1 MSKSLVLAEKPSVA
15 RDIARVLKAT
25 KKGDGYLEGKDYI
38 ITWALG
44 HLVTL
49 AAPEEYDKKF
59 KTWNL
64 EDLPIIPKENKL
76 VVISGTKKQY
86 YAVKSQMTRKD
97 VNEIIIATDA
107 GREGELVARWI
118 IEKANVKKPIKRLWI
133 SSVTDKAI
141 SDGFKNLKPGRA
153 YENLYQAAIARSE
166 ADWVVGINATRA
178 LTVKYNSQLSCGRVQ
193 SPTLSMISKR
203 EDEIRSFKA
212 KKYFGIGIKSKGINL
227 TWQDKNNNTRN
238 FDEDQI
244 DKIIKAIKGK
254 ELKVTGLEK
263 TLKKT
268 YANGLYNLTELQRDA
283 NARYGYSAKET
294 LSLMQNLYERHKV
307 LTYPRTDSK
316 YLSEDIVGTLN
327 DRLKSINVG
336 DYKPLVAKVINKPI
350 KANRSFVDSKKVTDH
365 HAIIPTE
372 QRVNLSE
379 LNFKE
384 MKIYDLVV
392 KRFLAALY
400 PPFEYE
406 ETKITAKVGE
416 EKFVA
421 RGKRVIKEGF
431 RAVFNDSD
439 EELEDDV
446 RDQSL
451 PLINKGDSLNVVSVQ
466 KTMGE
471 TKPPKY
477 FTEGTLL
484 MAMENPVK
492 YMEERD
498 KEIANIL
505 NETGGIGTVATRAD
519 IIEKLY
525 KTFLI
530 ENRGKDM
537 FITGKGKQLLELTP
551 EDLKSPDL
559 TGEWERKLVLIE
571 QGKLKKDKF
580 IQEINEYSKK
590 IIKEIK
596 TSSLEFKHDNITRTK
611 CPDCGKFMLEV
622 KGKTKKMLVC
632 QDRDCGSRI
641 TLSQTTN
648 ARCPNCKKKLELK
661 GQGDGQ
667 MFTCKCGHREKMS
680 SFNKRKSQQKNR
692 LSKGEVNKFLNK
704 QDKQEEALNTGL
716 ADALSK
722 LKLKQ

>member
-15 RDIARVLKAT
+15 RDIARVLGAN
-25 KKGDGYLEGKDYI
+25 KKGDGYLEGKEYI

-49 AAPEEYDKKF
+49 ATPEEYDKKY

-64 EDLPIIPKENKL
+64 EDLPILPKESKL
-76 VVISGTKKQY
+76 VVINDTKKQF
-86 YAVKSQMTRKD
+86 YAVKKQMMRND

-118 IEKANVKKPIKRLWI
+118 IEKANVRKPIKRLWI

-141 SDGFKNLKPGRA
+141 RDGFKSLKPGKV

-166 ADWVVGINATRA
+166 ADWVVGLNATRA

-203 EDEIRSFKA
+203 EEEVKTFKP
-212 KKYFGIGIKSKGINL
+212 KKYYGIGIRTKEINL

-238 FDEDQI
+238 FDENYI
-244 DKIIKAIKGK
+244 DNLLKKLKGK
-254 ELKVTGLEK
+254 ELKVTNVEK

-283 NARYGYSAKET
+283 NKRYGFSAKET
-294 LSLMQNLYERHKV
+294 LSLMQNLYENHKV

-316 YLSEDIVGTLN
+316 YLSEDIVSTIK

-336 DYKPLVAKVINKPI
+336 DYKPIVGKLINKPI
-350 KANRSFVDSKKVTDH
+350 KANKSFVDSKKVTDH

-372 QRVNLSE
+372 QRLNLGD

-384 MKIYDLVV
+384 RQIYDLVV
-392 KRFLAALY
+392 KRFLSVLY

-406 ETKITAKVGE
+406 ETKITAKIDE

-421 RGKRVIKEGF
+421 KGKRVIKEGF
-431 RAVFNDSD
+431 KEVYND
-439 EELEDDV
+439 LEDEAEEDV
-446 RDQSL
+446 KDQTL
-451 PLINKGDSLNVVSVQ
+451 PLINEGDSLNIVNIQ
-466 KTMGE
+466 KTIGE

-492 YMEERD
+492 YMEEKD
-498 KEIANIL
+498 KELANIL

-537 FITGKGKQLLELTP
+537 LITGKGKQLLELVP

-559 TGEWERKLVLIE
+559 TGQWEKKLVLIE
-571 QGKLKKDKF
+571 QGKLKREKF
-580 IQEINEYSKK
+580 IEEIKDYSKK
-590 IIKEIK
+590 IVKEIK
-596 TSSLEFKHDNITRTK
+596 SSDLQFKHDNITRTK
-611 CPDCGKFMLEV
+611 CPECGKFMLEV
-622 KGKTKKMLVC
+622 KGKRGKMYVC
-632 QDRDCGSRI
+632 QDRECGKRI
-641 TLSQTTN
+641 SISQTTN
-648 ARCPNCKKKLELK
+648 ARCPNCKKRLELK
-661 GQGDGQ
+661 GQGEGQ
-667 MFTCKCGHREKMS
+667 IFTCQCGYREKLS
-680 SFNKRKSQQKNR
+680 SFNKRKEKEKNR
-692 LSKGEVNKFLNK
+692 LSKGEVSKYLKK
-704 QDKQEEALNTGL
+704 QDKQDEVLNTGL

-722 LKLKQ
+722 LKLK

>member
-15 RDIARVLKAT
+15 RDIARVLGASQR
-25 KKGDGYLEGKDYI
+25 GDGYLEGKDYI

-49 AAPEEYDKKF
+49 ADPEEYDKKY

-64 EDLPIIPKENKL
+64 EDLPIIPKANKL
-76 VVISGTKKQY
+76 IVIKSTSKQFHAVKKQ
-86 YAVKSQMTRKD
+86 MIRKD

-118 IEKANVKKPIKRLWI
+118 IEKANVRKPIKRLWI

-141 SDGFKNLKPGRA
+141 RDGFKSLKPGKT

-166 ADWVVGINATRA
+166 ADWLVGINATRA

-203 EDEIRSFKA
+203 EDEIKSFKA
-212 KKYFGIGIKSKGINL
+212 KDYFGIGLRTKDLNL
-227 TWQDKNNNTRN
+227 TWQDKNNNTRS
-238 FDEDQI
+238 FDEKYI
-244 DKIIKAIKGK
+244 DELLKKLKGK
-254 ELKVTGLEK
+254 DLKVTNVDK
-263 TLKKT
+263 TLKKS
-268 YANGLYNLTELQRDA
+268 YPNGLYNLTELQRDA
-283 NARYGYSAKET
+283 NKRYGFSAKET

-316 YLSEDIVGTLN
+316 YLTEDIVGTLN

-336 DYKPLVAKVINKPI
+336 EYKSIVGKIINKPI
-350 KANRSFVDSKKVTDH
+350 KANKTFVDSKKVTDH

-372 QRVNLSE
+372 QRLNISE
-379 LNFKE
+379 LSFKE
-384 MKIYDLVV
+384 RQIYDLVV
-392 KRFLAALY
+392 KKFLSVLY

-406 ETKITAKVGE
+406 ETKIVGQIDS

-421 RGKRVIKEGF
+421 KGKRIIKEGYK
-431 RAVFNDSD
+431 AVYNDQ
-439 EELEDDV
+439 EEETEDDV
-446 RDQSL
+446 KDQTL
-451 PLINKGDSLNVVSVQ
+451 PLINKGDKLSIVSMQ
-466 KTMGE
+466 KTRGQ
-471 TKPPKY
+471 TQPPKY

-492 YMEERD
+492 YMED
-498 KEIANIL
+498 KNKELANIL

-530 ENRGKDM
+530 ENKGKDM
-537 FITGKGKQLLELTP
+537 YITGKGKQLLELVP

-571 QGKLKKDKF
+571 EGKLKKDKF
-580 IQEINEYSKK
+580 ISEINEYSKK
-590 IIKEIK
+590 IVKEIK
-596 TSSLEFKHDNITRTK
+596 TSSLEFKHDNISRTK
-611 CPDCGKFMLEV
+611 CPECGKFMLEV

-648 ARCPNCKKKLELK
+648 ARCPNCKKKLVLK

-667 MFTCKCGHREKMS
+667 IFTCQCGHREKLS
-680 SFNKRKSQQKNR
+680 SFNKRKSQQKDR
-692 LSKGEVNKFLNK
+692 LSKGQVNQYLKK
-704 QDKQEEALNTGL
+704 QDKQDEVLNTGL

-722 LKLKQ
+722 LKLK

>member
-15 RDIARVLKAT
+15 RDIARVLGANN
-25 KKGDGYLEGKDYI
+25 KGDGYLEGKEYI

-49 AAPEEYDKKF
+49 ATPEEYDKKY

-64 EDLPIIPKENKL
+64 EDLPILPKESKL
-76 VVISGTKKQY
+76 VVINDTKKQF
-86 YAVKSQMTRKD
+86 YAVKKQMTRND

-118 IEKANVKKPIKRLWI
+118 IEKANVRKPVKRLWI

-141 SDGFKNLKPGRA
+141 RDGFKSLKPGKA

-166 ADWVVGINATRA
+166 ADWVVGLNATRA

-203 EDEIRSFKA
+203 EDEIKGFKP
-212 KKYFGIGIKSKGINL
+212 KEYYGIGVRSKEINL

-238 FDEDQI
+238 FDEIYI
-244 DKIIKAIKGK
+244 DSLLKKLKGK
-254 ELKVTGLEK
+254 DLKVTHVEK

-268 YANGLYNLTELQRDA
+268 YASGLYNLTELQRDA
-283 NARYGYSAKET
+283 NKRYGFSAKET

-316 YLSEDIVGTLN
+316 YLSEDIVGTIK

-336 DYKPLVAKVINKPI
+336 DYKSIVGKLINKPI
-350 KANRSFVDSKKVTDH
+350 NANKSFVDGKKVTDH

-372 QRVNLSE
+372 QRLNLGE

-384 MKIYDLVV
+384 RQIYDLVV
-392 KRFLAALY
+392 KRFLSVLY

-406 ETKITAKVGE
+406 ETKITAKIGE
-416 EKFVA
+416 EKFIA

-431 RAVFNDSD
+431 KEVYNDLED
-439 EELEDDV
+439 EIEDDV
-446 RDQSL
+446 KDQTL
-451 PLINKGDSLNVVSVQ
+451 PLINRGDSLNIITIQ
-466 KTMGE
+466 KTQGE

-492 YMEERD
+492 YMEEKD

-537 FITGKGKQLLELTP
+537 LITGKGKQLLELVP

-571 QGKLKKDKF
+571 QGKLKKEKF
-580 IQEINEYSKK
+580 IEEIKDYSKK
-590 IIKEIK
+590 IVREIK
-596 TSSLEFKHDNITRTK
+596 SSDLQFKHDNITRTK
-611 CPDCGKFMLEV
+611 CPECGKFMLEV
-622 KGKTKKMLVC
+622 KGKRGKMYVC
-632 QDRDCGSRI
+632 QDRECGKRI
-641 TLSQTTN
+641 TISQTTN
-648 ARCPNCKKKLELK
+648 ARCPDCKKKLELK
-661 GQGDGQ
+661 GQGEGQ
-667 MFTCKCGHREKMS
+667 IFTCQCGYREKLS
-680 SFNKRKSQQKNR
+680 SFNKRKSQQKDR
-692 LSKGEVNKFLNK
+692 LSKGQVNQYLKK
-704 QDKQEEALNTGL
+704 QDKQDEALNTGL

-722 LKLKQ
+722 LKLK

>member
-15 RDIARVLKAT
+15 RDIARVLKAN
-25 KKGDGYLEGKDYI
+25 KKGDGYLEGNDYI

-49 AAPEEYDKKF
+49 ATPEEYDKKY

-76 VVISGTKKQY
+76 VVINATKKQF
-86 YAVKSQMTRKD
+86 YAVKNQMTRKD
-97 VNEIIIATDA
+97 VDEIIIATDA

-118 IEKANVKKPIKRLWI
+118 IEKANVRKPIKRLWI

-141 SDGFKNLKPGRA
+141 RDGFKNLKPGKA

-166 ADWVVGINATRA
+166 ADWVVGLNATRA

-203 EDEIRSFKA
+203 EDEIKSFKA
-212 KKYFGIGIKSKGINL
+212 KEYYGMGAKAKDINFI
-227 TWQDKNNNTRN
+227 WQDKNNNTRS
-238 FDEDQI
+238 FDENHVENLL
-244 DKIIKAIKGK
+244 KKLKGK
-254 ELKVTGLEK
+254 DLEVTNVEK
-263 TLKKT
+263 TLKKS
-268 YANGLYNLTELQRDA
+268 YPSGLYNLTELQRDA
-283 NARYGYSAKET
+283 NKQYGFSAKET
-294 LSLMQNLYERHKV
+294 LSLMQNLYEYHKV

-316 YLSEDIVGTLN
+316 YLTEDIVNTLK

-336 DYKPLVAKVINKPI
+336 DYKPLVGKLINKPI
-350 KANRSFVDSKKVTDH
+350 KANKSFVDGKKVTDH

-372 QRVNLSE
+372 QRLNLND

-384 MKIYDLVV
+384 RKIYDLVV
-392 KRFLAALY
+392 KRFLAVLY

-406 ETKITAKVGE
+406 ETKITAKIAE

-421 RGKRVIKEGF
+421 KGKRVIKEGF
-431 RAVFNDSD
+431 KAVFNESEEETD
-439 EELEDDV
+439 EDL
-446 RDQSL
+446 RDQKL
-451 PLINKGDSLNVVSVQ
+451 PLISRGDSLNIINIQ
-466 KTMGE
+466 KTIGQ

-477 FTEGTLL
+477 FTEGSLL

-492 YMEERD
+492 YMEEKD
-498 KEIANIL
+498 KELASIL

-537 FITGKGKQLLELTP
+537 LVTGKGKQLLELVP

-571 QGKLKKDKF
+571 EGKLKKQKF
-580 IQEINEYSKK
+580 IEEINSYSKK
-590 IIKEIK
+590 IVREIK
-596 TSSLEFKHDNITRTK
+596 ASDLQFKHDNITRTK

-622 KGKTKKMLVC
+622 KSKRSKMYVC
-632 QDRDCGSRI
+632 QDRECGKRMTI
-641 TLSQTTN
+641 SQTTN
-648 ARCPNCKKKLELK
+648 ARCPNCKKRLELK
-661 GQGDGQ
+661 GQGENQ
-667 MFTCKCGHREKMS
+667 IFTCQCGHREKLS
-680 SFNKRKSQQKNR
+680 SFNKRKAKQKDR
-692 LSKGEVNKFLNK
+692 LSKGQVNQYLKK
-704 QDKQEEALNTGL
+704 QDKQEEVLNTSL

-722 LKLKQ
+722 LKLK

>member
-15 RDIARVLKAT
+15 RDIARVLGANQR
-25 KKGDGYLEGKDYI
+25 GDGYLEGKEYI

-49 AAPEEYDKKF
+49 ADPEEYDKKY

-64 EDLPIIPKENKL
+64 EDLPIIPKTNKL
-76 VVISGTKKQY
+76 IVIKSTAKQFHAVKKQ
-86 YAVKSQMTRKD
+86 MIRKD
-97 VNEIIIATDA
+97 VGEIIIATDA

-118 IEKANVKKPIKRLWI
+118 IEKANVSKAIKRLWI

-141 SDGFKNLKPGRA
+141 RDGFKNLKPGKA

-203 EDEIRSFKA
+203 EDEIKAFKA
-212 KKYFGIGIKSKGINL
+212 KEYYGIGVKTKDLNL

-238 FDEDQI
+238 FDENHI
-244 DKIIKAIKGK
+244 DELLKKLKGK
-254 ELKVTGLEK
+254 GLKVTNVDK
-263 TLKKT
+263 TLRKS
-268 YANGLYNLTELQRDA
+268 YPDGLYNLTELQRDA
-283 NARYGYSAKET
+283 NKRYGFSAKET

-316 YLSEDIVGTLN
+316 YLTEDIVGTLN

-336 DYKPLVAKVINKPI
+336 EYKSIVGKIINKPI
-350 KANRSFVDSKKVTDH
+350 KANKSFVDSKKVTDH

-372 QRVNLSE
+372 QRLNISE
-379 LNFKE
+379 LSFKE
-384 MKIYDLVV
+384 RQIYDLVV
-392 KRFLAALY
+392 KKFLAVLY

-406 ETKITAKVGE
+406 ETKIIGQIAE

-421 RGKRVIKEGF
+421 KGKRIVKEGYK
-431 RAVFNDSD
+431 AVYNDQD
-439 EELEDDV
+439 EEVEDDV
-446 RDQSL
+446 KDQTL
-451 PLINKGDSLNVVSVQ
+451 PLVNKGDSLSIINIQ
-466 KTMGE
+466 KTKGQ

-492 YMEERD
+492 YMED
-498 KEIANIL
+498 KNKELASIL

-530 ENRGKDM
+530 ENKGKDM
-537 FITGKGKQLLELTP
+537 YITGKGKQLLELVP

-571 QGKLKKDKF
+571 EGKLKKDKF
-580 IQEINEYSKK
+580 ISEINDYSKK
-590 IIKEIK
+590 IVKEIK
-596 TSSLEFKHDNITRTK
+596 TSSLEFKHDNISRTK
-611 CPDCGKFMLEV
+611 CPECGKFMLEV
-622 KGKTKKMLVC
+622 KGKTRKMLVC

-641 TLSQTTN
+641 TISQTTN

-661 GQGDGQ
+661 GQGDAQ
-667 MFTCKCGHREKMS
+667 IFTCQCGHREKLS
-680 SFNKRKSQQKNR
+680 SFNKRKSQQKDR
-692 LSKGEVNKFLNK
+692 LSKGQVNQYLKK
-704 QDKQEEALNTGL
+704 QDKEDQVLNTGL

-722 LKLKQ
+722 LKLK

>member
-64 EDLPIIPKENKL
+64 EDLPIIPKQNKL

-86 YAVKSQMTRKD
+86 YAVKNQMTRKD
-97 VNEIIIATDA
+97 VDNIIIATDA

-141 SDGFKNLKPGRA
+141 QDGFRNLKPGKA
-153 YENLYQAAIARSE
+153 YENLYKAAIARSE

-203 EDEIRSFKA
+203 EDEIRGFKP
-212 KKYFGIGIKSKGINL
+212 KKYYGIAIKSKALSL

-238 FDEDQI
+238 FDEEEI
-244 DKIIKAIKGK
+244 DKIIKGIKGK
-254 ELKVTGLEK
+254 ELKVTKVEK

-283 NARYGYSAKET
+283 NSRYGYSAKET

-327 DRLKSINVG
+327 DRLKSINIG

-384 MKIYDLVV
+384 RKIYDLVV
-392 KRFLAALY
+392 KKFLAVLY

-406 ETKITAKVGE
+406 ETKITAEAGG
-416 EKFVA
+416 EKFAA
-421 RGKRVIKEGF
+421 RGKRIIKEGF

-439 EELEDDV
+439 EELDDDV
-446 RDQSL
+446 KDQSL
-451 PLINKGDSLNVVSVQ
+451 PLINKGDRLNVVSLQ
-466 KTMGE
+466 KTLGE

-492 YMEERD
+492 YMEEKD

-571 QGKLKKDKF
+571 QGKLKKEKF
-580 IQEINEYSKK
+580 IEEINEYSKK

-596 TSSLEFKHDNITRTK
+596 TSNLEFKHDNITRTK

-661 GQGDGQ
+661 GQGDAQ

-680 SFNKRKSQQKNR
+680 SFNKRKKQQQNR
-692 LSKGEVNKFLNK
+692 LSKGQVNQYLKK
-704 QDKQEEALNTGL
+704 QDKEEEPLNTGL

-722 LKLKQ
+722 LKF

>member
-49 AAPEEYDKKF
+49 AAPEEYDKKY

-76 VVISGTKKQY
+76 VVINETKKQY
-86 YAVKSQMTRKD
+86 YAVKNQMARGD
-97 VNEIIIATDA
+97 VDQIIIATDA

-118 IEKANVKKPIKRLWI
+118 IEKSNIRKPIKRLWI

-141 SDGFKNLKPGRA
+141 SDGFKNLKPGSA
-153 YENLYQAAIARSE
+153 YENLFKAAIARSE

-203 EDEIRSFKA
+203 EDEIKSFKP
-212 KKYFGIGIKSKGINL
+212 KKYYGISIKSKDLSL

-238 FDEDQI
+238 FDESQI
-244 DKIIKAIKGK
+244 DTIIKNIKGK
-254 ELKVTGLEK
+254 ELKVINLEK
-263 TLKKT
+263 TLKKI

-283 NARYGYSAKET
+283 NARYNFSAKET

-316 YLSEDIVGTLN
+316 YLSDDVVGTIN

-350 KANRSFVDSKKVTDH
+350 KANRSFVDGKKVTDH

-372 QRVNLSE
+372 QRVVLSE
-379 LNFKE
+379 LSFKE

-392 KRFLAALY
+392 KRFLAVLY
-400 PPFEYE
+400 PAFEYE
-406 ETKITAKVGE
+406 ETKIIAKIGE
-416 EKFVA
+416 EKFIA

-431 RAVFNDSD
+431 KAVYSDS
-439 EELEDDV
+439 EEETDDDV

-451 PLINKGDSLNVVSVQ
+451 PLINKGDTLNVVNIQ
-466 KTMGE
+466 KTVGE

-492 YMEERD
+492 YMDEKD
-498 KEIANIL
+498 KEIASIL
-505 NETGGIGTVATRAD
+505 HETGGIGTVATRAD
-519 IIEKLY
+519 IMEKLY

-537 FITGKGKQLLELTP
+537 LITGKGKQLLELTP

-571 QGKLKKDKF
+571 QGKLKKEKF
-580 IQEINEYSKK
+580 IQEINDYSRK

-596 TSSLEFKHDNITRTK
+596 TSNLEFKHDNISRTK

-661 GQGDGQ
+661 GQGDAQ

-680 SFNKRKSQQKNR
+680 SFNKRKKQQQNR

-704 QDKQEEALNTGL
+704 QDKQEEPLNTSL

-722 LKLKQ
+722 LKL